1 MSRHL
6 STVMFSND
14 PNYFVVRRLIE
25 IGRELFHARKG
36 HILDYG
42 LDLGLS
48 QVEALVFLDSVPA
61 ATIRTLREYLEISH
75 QGTCDM
81 VGRLSQKGLV
91 ESRPGLCDKR
101 AKHLFLTEKGREICM
116 DQKKRAS
123 EVGARLF
130 ARLDEEE
137 KKTAGIP
144 AGQDQ
149 PGMMAGSVP
158 YGTQRFSVH
167 ASRLESC
174 RARSLRGSFSS
185 GPRQASGRQQK
196 AFAGRAASA
205 AARMGHAGRN
215 VRSIFLIPAF
225 LPRKKHPGAK
235 KSA

>member
-14 PNYFVVRRLIE
+14 PNYLIVHRLIE
-25 IGRELFHARKG
+25 IGREMFHARKG

-81 VGRLSQKGLV
+81 VGRLRQKGLV
-91 ESRPGLCDKR
+91 ESRPSLCDKR

-116 DQKKRAS
+116 DQRKRAS
-123 EVGARLF
+123 EVGARFF

-137 KKTAGIP
+137 KKLLSSLLDKI
-144 AGQDQ
+144 
-149 PGMMAGSVP
+149 S
-158 YGTQRFSVH
+158 
-167 ASRLESC
+167 LE
-174 RARSLRGSFSS
+174 
-185 GPRQASGRQQK
+185 
-196 AFAGRAASA
+196 
-205 AARMGHAGRN
+205 
-215 VRSIFLIPAF
+215 
-225 LPRKKHPGAK
+225 
-235 KSA
+235 

>member
-14 PNYFVVRRLIE
+14 PNYLIVHRLVE
-25 IGRELFHARKG
+25 IGREMFHARKG

-91 ESRPGLCDKR
+91 ESRPSLCDKR

-130 ARLDEEE
+130 ARLDEKE
-137 KKTAGIP
+137 KKLL
-144 AGQDQ
+144 
-149 PGMMAGSVP
+149 
-158 YGTQRFSVH
+158 
-167 ASRLESC
+167 ASLLDKISLE
-174 RARSLRGSFSS
+174 
-185 GPRQASGRQQK
+185 
-196 AFAGRAASA
+196 
-205 AARMGHAGRN
+205 
-215 VRSIFLIPAF
+215 
-225 LPRKKHPGAK
+225 
-235 KSA
+235 